1 MSLFTDFE
9 LIVSEDIKNKASQQ
23 DKDLLR
29 LPENHEAW
37 KECLLNIIKTV
48 SDKIGTLQTEID
60 QLRSMYSGFD
70 IDPAASL
77 EEQKEKAARFRFYA
91 EKRLAEVDRLI
102 TLGAPAD
109 PSLSLATFLREAIVA
124 HRSWHRERGLVN
136 SEGDDCLYAALDGEW
151 KF

>member
-1 MSLFTDFE
+1 MNLSDDFE

-29 LPENHEAW
+29 LPDNHEAW

-48 SDKIGTLQTEID
+48 SDKIDVLQSEIN

-77 EEQKEKAARFRFYA
+77 EEQKEKATRFRFYA

-102 TLGAPAD
+102 TLGEPSD

-124 HRSWHRERGLVN
+124 HRDWHTRRGLVN
-136 SEGDDCLYAALDGEW
+136 SEGDDYLYAALDGEW
-151 KF
+151 RF